1 MTITYVVKHKDKI
14 LNISSALRFGIP
26 ILYGPIE
33 ELDIP
38 DTP

>member
-1 MTITYVVKHKDKI
+1 MF
-14 LNISSALRFGIP
+14 LNIKRKIPNRSFALRFGIP